1 MIQNGNFATQYPRS
15 AGWTKYR
22 ETQTQ
27 LDQAGFSIDALKA
40 LSDWLTVF
48 KSQFDWL
55 RTLAII
61 EKSFTVEK
69 RKNDDGK
76 FTQNPKFKT
85 RRRIKIKANRIHSA
99 PSY

>member
-1 MIQNGNFATQYPRS
+1 MLLS
-15 AGWTKYR
+15 
-22 ETQTQ
+22 
-27 LDQAGFSIDALKA
+27 LKA
-40 LSDWLTVF
+40 LLRLKALCDWLTVF

-55 RTLAII
+55 RRFAII
-61 EKSFTVEK
+61 EKTFAAEK

-76 FTQNPKFKT
+76 FTQEQKFNT